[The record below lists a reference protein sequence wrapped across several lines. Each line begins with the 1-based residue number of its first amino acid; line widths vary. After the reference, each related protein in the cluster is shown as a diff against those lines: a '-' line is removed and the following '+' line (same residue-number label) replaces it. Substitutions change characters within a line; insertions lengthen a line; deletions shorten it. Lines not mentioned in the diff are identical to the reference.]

1 MFVTQHWWFARF
13 LFISVLYLNFFFF
26 WSVSMHSSCAKNIHK
41 SYMHSSF
48 FCLILPCIYVMMP
61 KFYRSNVPV
70 HPEYYSDFTV
80 HISNWFLIMFYQ
92 TFCKFFFFMFEPTWL
107 HIINNWGCHLFFSWV
122 IYTICFVLRSSALW
136 CVFFNANTSNKK
148 IKK

>member
-13 LFISVLYLNFFFF
+13 LFISVLYLNFFFLKCLHAQQLCKKY
-26 WSVSMHSSCAKNIHK
+26 SQILYAQQ
-41 SYMHSSF
+41 F

-92 TFCKFFFFMFEPTWL
+92 TFCK
-107 HIINNWGCHLFFSWV
+107 LFFLCSSPHGCILLTIEV
-122 IYTICFVLRSSALW
+122 AIYFFRELFILFVSYYVVPLYG
-136 CVFFNANTSNKK
+136 VFF
-148 IKK
+148 

>member
-13 LFISVLYLNFFFF
+13 LFISVLYLNFFF

-92 TFCKFFFFMFEPTWL
+92 TFCK
-107 HIINNWGCHLFFSWV
+107 LFFLCSSPHGCILLTIEV
-122 IYTICFVLRSSALW
+122 AIYFFRELFILFVSYYVVPLYG
-136 CVFFNANTSNKK
+136 VFFKMQIQATKK
-148 IKK
+148 